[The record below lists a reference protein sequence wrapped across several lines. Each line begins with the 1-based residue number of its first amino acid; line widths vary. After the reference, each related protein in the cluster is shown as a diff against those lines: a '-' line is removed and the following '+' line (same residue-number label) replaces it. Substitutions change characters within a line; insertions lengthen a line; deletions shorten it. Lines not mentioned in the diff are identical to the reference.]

1 MYRPGGL
8 TALAVFNFVI
18 GGWNVI
24 RLLLLM
30 VALSTTLPHSGHRPM
45 PPQTLLYAQLF
56 YLLGDAALLITSGI
70 GYLKLKRFLGRWLGT
85 ADALWSLA
93 FFGVALGITHNAGF
107 PFSLSSLTMLVYP
120 GITLVLLN
128 VVFRENLVN

>member
-30 VALSTTLPHSGHRPM
+30 VVLSAGLPHQGDAPM
-45 PPQTLLYAQLF
+45 PPRSLMLAQLF
-56 YLLGDAALLITSGI
+56 FLIGDAALLITSGV

-93 FFGVALGITHNAGF
+93 FFGVMLAITRSAGF
-107 PFSLSSLTMLVYP
+107 PFNLSSLTMLVYP
-120 GITLVLLN
+120 GLTLVLLN